1 MLFAAGCVAVLV
13 IGLTAATTPRIAQ
26 LAFLIVAF
34 FLLTNKVWSPQYSIW
49 LVPLIALALPRWRLY
64 FIWATIE
71 AGYWYLRMWQFLPAE
86 EAAPNWLV
94 DSVTV
99 LRLGLLVAMAVIV
112 VRDMLQ
118 TDGRL
123 TAPGRQGDLVRA
135 AHSGAD
141 PLAGILAA
149 KEPGARRLTSK
160 KESGATPA
168 KKRPAGKNHSEA
180 APATN

>member
-1 MLFAAGCVAVLV
+1 
-13 IGLTAATTPRIAQ
+13 
-26 LAFLIVAF
+26 
-34 FLLTNKVWSPQYSIW
+34 
-49 LVPLIALALPRWRLY
+49 
-64 FIWATIE
+64 
-71 AGYWYLRMWQFLPAE
+71 MWQFLPAE

-112 VRDMLQ
+112 IRDMLQ

-160 KESGATPA
+160 KRKRRNHGEEEARWEEPQRSRARNGLRES
-168 KKRPAGKNHSEA
+168 
-180 APATN
+180 